1 MRPSSYRISIEKRV
15 FTDEKQYSAP
25 YEPIAPLSEVLMSSR
40 GTRGQYG
47 LGKGGQE
54 WYCVQCFEKLLAI
67 YYQRVH
73 RIHPK
78 MTATTVHPV
87 LEVAYY
93 ILAEERET
101 VGCSGKLM
109 LCSTKQ
115 QGLELWKARCLA
127 ALRAAD
133 PFYIP
138 MNTPGRADFLMYF
151 PSPDGKAVYL
161 SRDARDYRGR
171 LDDGTVAEIPG
182 DEVDGCTLTEL
193 MNKLNMRHFTQ
204 PSVPEG
210 QTALE
215 RQAKYTA
222 HPYDDPSEE
231 DNEPSHPSRINPR
244 VPVLRISQAADDRP
258 SRVASDGHA
267 ASQTSQA
274 IDDQPS
280 RVASDG
286 LATPQ
291 TSQAADDKPT
301 RVASDAT
308 ASPETINPTTS
319 MPNAKDPKAQ
329 PLVVLVAS
337 RKSSN
342 PEKDYAQEA
351 KKASKTAESSAAS
364 LKKEETVGEATKRK
378 DVLTAA
384 KHSSTA
390 PTRDTEA
397 VAPSTSGASTSE
409 TASVVAAGKRHEKLA
424 KDS

>member
-15 FTDEKQYSAP
+15 FTDAKYYSAP
-25 YEPIAPLSEVLMSSR
+25 HEPIAPLSQVLMSGR
-40 GTRGQYG
+40 GPRGQYG

-54 WYCVQCFEKLLAI
+54 WYCVQCFEKLLAV
-67 YYQRVH
+67 YYQRVQ
-73 RIHPK
+73 RVHPK
-78 MTATTVHPV
+78 MTATTIHPV

-101 VGCSGKLM
+101 AGRSGKLM

-115 QGLELWKARCLA
+115 HGLELWKARCLA

-151 PSPDGKAVYL
+151 ASPDGKALYL
-161 SRDARDYRGR
+161 TRDARDYRGR

-193 MNKLNMRHFTQ
+193 MSKLNMRHFTQ
-204 PSVPEG
+204 PSIREG
-210 QTALE
+210 QTLE
-215 RQAKYTA
+215 RQVKYNA
-222 HPYDDPSEE
+222 HPYDDPNEKG
-231 DNEPSHPSRINPR
+231 NEPSHPSRINPR

-267 ASQTSQA
+267 ASKTSQA
-274 IDDQPS
+274 IDDKPS
-280 RVASDG
+280 RVASD
-286 LATPQ
+286 
-291 TSQAADDKPT
+291 AA
-301 RVASDAT
+301 
-308 ASPETINPTTS
+308 ASPETTTPTTS

-342 PEKDYAQEA
+342 PQKDYAQEA
-351 KKASKTAESSAAS
+351 NKTSKRAESSATS
-364 LKKEETVGEATKRK
+364 LEKEETVGESTERK

-384 KHSSTA
+384 VHSSTA
-390 PTRDTEA
+390 PTTETEA
-397 VAPSTSGASTSE
+397 VAPSTSGASTPE
-409 TASVVAAGKRHEKLA
+409 TASVIAAGKSHGKVA
-424 KDS
+424 KGS